1 MRGRMP
7 DELTDLIELVYD
19 AALDDEALATLPER
33 IARFVG
39 GNSCV
44 IQRHDA
50 DGSCELLSFNH
61 FGAELA
67 AEYTRHFADSDP
79 WVHALTQ
86 NSNGTAINVDRYL
99 SRAEYMSSF
108 GYNEFARKNR
118 LDMIHCIGA
127 ISPLPGQAIAGF
139 AVHRGLRQS
148 AFDAAEEQKLQALL
162 PHIRRLLM
170 LRARIAMADC
180 KAETA
185 DGMFAQLPVAILLLQ
200 PDARVVYASAQAMAL
215 LACGDGLAWAP
226 GGRIRAERQSD
237 SEVLRAEIARASSR
251 MSGGALQV
259 RRSSGAR
266 ALQLVVA
273 PFMPRDAMTSR
284 GALIVVVDPESQTAG
299 LADILVAL
307 FGLSKGEAR
316 VAAGLA
322 EGMTLPMIAEANG
335 VKLSSV
341 QTQLKRALEK
351 TGARRQNDLIA
362 LVSRAPRLR

>member
-1 MRGRMP
+1 M
-7 DELTDLIELVYD
+7 DELGSLLETIYD
-19 AALDDEALATLPER
+19 AALDDAVLATLPAR

-79 WVHALTQ
+79 WVQALTR
-86 NSNGTAINVDRYL
+86 NSNGAAISVDRYL
-99 SRAEYMSSF
+99 SRSVYMSSF

-127 ISPLPGQAIAGF
+127 VSPLPGDAIAGL
-139 AVHRGLRQS
+139 AVHRGLHQS
-148 AFDAAEEQKLQALL
+148 AFDVAEEQKLQALL
-162 PHIRRLLM
+162 PHIRRLLT
-170 LRARIAMADC
+170 LRARIA
-180 KAETA
+180 TA
-185 DGMFAQLPVAILLLQ
+185 DRRAATADDMFAQLPIAILLLQ
-200 PDARVVYASAQAMAL
+200 ADAQVVYASAQATAL
-215 LACGDGLAWAP
+215 LARGDGLAWSP
-226 GGRIRAERQSD
+226 GGRVRAERQSD
-237 SEVLRAEIARASSR
+237 SEALRAEVARASSR
-251 MSGGALQV
+251 IGGGALQV

-273 PFMPRDAMTSR
+273 AVTPRDAMTSR
-284 GALIVVVDPESQTAG
+284 GALVLVVDPESQAAG
-299 LADILVAL
+299 LADTLVAL

-316 VAAGLA
+316 VAAALA
-322 EGMTLPMIAEANG
+322 EGATLPMIAEAGG
-335 VKLSSV
+335 VKLSTV

-351 TGARRQNDLIA
+351 TGSRRQTDLIA